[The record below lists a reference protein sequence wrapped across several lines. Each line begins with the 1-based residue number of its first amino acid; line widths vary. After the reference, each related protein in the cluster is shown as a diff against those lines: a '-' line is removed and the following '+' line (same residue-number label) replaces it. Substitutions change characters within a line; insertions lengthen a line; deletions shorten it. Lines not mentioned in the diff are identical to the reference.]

1 MGVLCILQSRWRDRD
16 GIVGLVNGGIKV
28 SDESERSGGAVGLT
42 LGQVLR
48 RAREE
53 AGLSIRQLEAT
64 SGVGRMAIQRLEF
77 DEVEKPAADHLVH
90 LAQALELN
98 ETDLFLLAGLAV
110 PRRVASLDVLLRK
123 EYGLSD
129 AAVEEAKA
137 NIRGIIEKYNL
148 GPDK

>member
-1 MGVLCILQSRWRDRD
+1 VD
-16 GIVGLVNGGIKV
+16 
-28 SDESERSGGAVGLT
+28 DENQNMRAKRQAGPLR

-48 RAREE
+48 RARED

-77 DEVEKPAADHLVH
+77 DEVERPAASHLVH

-98 ETDLFLLAGLAV
+98 ETDLFLLAGLPV
-110 PRRVASLDVLLRK
+110 PKQTASLDVLLRK

-129 AAVEEAKA
+129 AAVTEAKE

-148 GPDK
+148 DQGETRGG

>member
-1 MGVLCILQSRWRDRD
+1 MD
-16 GIVGLVNGGIKV
+16 
-28 SDESERSGGAVGLT
+28 DENQNMRAKRQAGPLR

-48 RAREE
+48 RAREA

-64 SGVGRMAIQRLEF
+64 SGVGRMAIKRLEF
-77 DEVEKPAADHLVH
+77 DEVERPAANHLVH

-98 ETDLFLLAGLAV
+98 ETDLFLLAGLPV
-110 PRRVASLDVLLRK
+110 LKHTASLDVLLRK

-129 AAVEEAKA
+129 AAVTEAKE

-148 GPDK
+148 DQGETRGG